1 MSRLSFALLLSGL
14 LSLAVAAPAAAPSKA
29 PSESPLPL
37 RMGGFVVAPLML
49 SGPSGEM
56 RGALP
61 DFINAELAPQA
72 QRLRFVWVP
81 PMSFPRAIRSLRD
94 GHIDVLMMYGAEAA
108 VLQGF
113 RRFDWVYLQTQA
125 QLAVRP
131 SSALLAVELLEQ
143 LAGLEIGWI
152 SNSQLPPE
160 LDGLSIKWQLTT
172 GQNWQ
177 RINLRK
183 LNAGRIDAA
192 YFANPYSPS
201 YLAQQEGIAIR
212 LLPLPLPARTFTM
225 AYSLSADPAAIAEF
239 DRLAQRAFKGERFR
253 RFVENYRD

>member
-1 MSRLSFALLLSGL
+1 MPRRLLVLFLF
-14 LSLAVAAPAAAPSKA
+14 LSLSMAVAAPAAAQSTT
-29 PSESPLPL
+29 L
-37 RMGGFVVAPLML
+37 RMGGFIVAPLML

-61 DFINAELAPQA
+61 DYINAELAPQT

-81 PMSFPRAIRSLRD
+81 PMSFPRAVPSLRE

-113 RRFDWVYLQTQA
+113 RRFDWVYLQSRA

-131 SSALLAVELLEQ
+131 ASSLQAIDAIEQ
-143 LAGLEIGWI
+143 LAHLEIGWI
-152 SNSQLPPE
+152 ANSRLPPE
-160 LDGLSIKWQLTT
+160 LDGLPIKWQLTT

-239 DRLAQRAFKGERFR
+239 DRLAQQTFKGERFR
-253 RFVENYRD
+253 RFLANYRD